1 MTVSTLRVESECED
15 DPDGEEEV
23 GGDQED
29 EQQQHEEHPQLPRHR
44 GQLHHGSSVP
54 VTTLLSKQRAGAECE
69 GKTCP
74 CFVAGDRRLQVL
86 AGGQVAGSSSHL
98 RLLVTSCPHRPLL
111 GRPPQSTSGYNDLIY
126 KVCVF

>member
-1 MTVSTLRVESECED
+1 MIQTVRRRLAVTRRTSSSSTRNTPSFRDTE
-15 DPDGEEEV
+15 
-23 GGDQED
+23 
-29 EQQQHEEHPQLPRHR
+29 
-44 GQLHHGSSVP
+44 GSSITAGSVP
-54 VTTLLSKQRAGAECE
+54 VTTLLSKQRAAAECE

-98 RLLVTSCPHRPLL
+98 RLLVTSYPHRRSWAAP
-111 GRPPQSTSGYNDLIY
+111 YNLTVVTIIFY

>member
-44 GQLHHGSSVP
+44 GELHHGSSSSVP
-54 VTTLLSKQRAGAECE
+54 VTTQLSKQRARAAECE

-98 RLLVTSCPHRPLL
+98 RLLVTSCPHRRSWAAPYNLL
-111 GRPPQSTSGYNDLIY
+111 VVTII
-126 KVCVF
+126 